1 MKKILLFGAGKS
13 ASVLIKFLSQ
23 LAVEKQWLVTV
34 ADNNAQLLQQ
44 KVQPNQFVQSVQLNI
59 EDDVTRQSLI
69 KKCDLVISMMPPA
82 LHYSIALD
90 CITLKKHLLTASYTD
105 EQIKKH
111 AAEIKDNNL
120 IFLYEMGLD
129 PGIDHMS
136 AMKIIH
142 HIQEQNGTVTSFKSH
157 CGGLIAPESDD
168 NPWHY
173 KISWNPR
180 NIILAGKAGAVY
192 KLNNQIIQLPYESL
206 FNHQNLIQTTNETN
220 YAYYANRDSLS
231 YINLY
236 GLENAANF
244 LRTTLRHPEFILGW
258 KNIIELQLTNE
269 EKVYETDGMS
279 IASFFSIHF
288 KKYGFDKWIANMVE
302 KKLSLS
308 NSMLQEIA
316 NWMKVDEKSAEIGE
330 PTSDNFL
337 TVDENGNLKTSN
349 INTSAAA
356 IANNIHEVNISLQQ
370 LFYLG
375 LEDETLINKGLCSAA
390 DILQFILEQKL
401 ALQPNDKDL
410 IVMIHEIEY
419 TLASK
424 KYAITSTLELKGENN
439 IDTAMAK
446 TVGFPLGI
454 AAQLI
459 LENKI
464 NCTGLHIPTIQEIY
478 NPVLEALAKQGIHFN
493 ETFNQVED

>member
-13 ASVLIKFLSQ
+13 ASVLIRFLEQ
-23 LAVEKQWLVTV
+23 LAIEKKWLVTI
-34 ADNNAQLLQQ
+34 ADTNAELLQQ
-44 KVQPNQFVQSVQLNI
+44 KVKPNQFIQAIQLNI
-59 EDDVTRQSLI
+59 EDDATRQSLI
-69 KKCDLVISMMPPA
+69 EQTDLVISMMPPA
-82 LHYSIALD
+82 LHYFIALD
-90 CITLKKHLLTASYTD
+90 CIALKKHLLTASYTD

-111 AAEIKDNNL
+111 ATEIKDNNL

-136 AMKIIH
+136 AMQIIH
-142 HIQEQNGTVTSFKSH
+142 HIQEKNGIVTSFKSH
-157 CGGLIAPESDD
+157 CGGLIAPESDN

-192 KLNNQIIQLPYESL
+192 KLNNQIIQLPYENL
-206 FNHQNLIQTTNETN
+206 FNYQNTIQTANETN

-236 GLENAANF
+236 GLQEAASF

-269 EKVYETDGMS
+269 EKVYETNGMS
-279 IASFFSIHF
+279 IANFFSIHF
-288 KKYGFDKWIANMVE
+288 KKYGFEKWIANMVE

-308 NSMLQEIA
+308 NSMMQEIA
-316 NWMKVDEKSAEIGE
+316 NWMKVDEKSAEQGE
-330 PTSDNFL
+330 STTEDFL
-337 TVDENGNLKTSN
+337 SVDENGNLKTSN
-349 INTSAAA
+349 INSSAAA

-375 LEDETLINKGLCSAA
+375 LEDETFINKGLCSAA

-410 IVMIHEIEY
+410 IVMVHEIEY
-419 TLASK
+419 VLDSK

-439 IDTAMAK
+439 IATAMAK
-446 TVGFPLGI
+446 TVGLPLGI

-464 NCTGLHIPTIQEIY
+464 NCTGLHIPTIKEIY
-478 NPVLEALAKQGIHFN
+478 NPVLKALAKEGIRFM
-493 ETFNQVED
+493 ETITEVEN